1 MHDVKCE
8 YLWGCHCMTQVELVW
23 HFCYSAKRSLMS
35 VVSASSKCPKS
46 IIQERNETGSS
57 VKQFKGFWG
66 IVTAL
71 VFTYHNSWTLCT
83 YSKFMLHV
91 NVCYANCSDLLIDM
105 HVVWSVHTSGIDSC
119 VHSKLIANKLLQG
132 HEPVITSNIVT
143 AKEAKIV
150 WRYCNI

>member
-1 MHDVKCE
+1 
-8 YLWGCHCMTQVELVW
+8 
-23 HFCYSAKRSLMS
+23 MS

-46 IIQERNETGSS
+46 TIQERNETGSS

-71 VFTYHNSWTLCT
+71 VFTYHNSWTFCT

-105 HVVWSVHTSGIDSC
+105 HVV
-119 VHSKLIANKLLQG
+119 
-132 HEPVITSNIVT
+132 
-143 AKEAKIV
+143 
-150 WRYCNI
+150 